1 MSCRVLY
8 SHFFLPALYFYQI
21 FYEVLNIY
29 CYNEDTRKY
38 ISKEIRG
45 AVYVWNHAG
54 SLGII
59 LKSGKIK
66 YHSEGEEG
74 PCWEKFYP
82 LPRGQPPVWWK
93 MYFIA

>member
-1 MSCRVLY
+1 MLY
-8 SHFFLPALYFYQI
+8 SHFLLPALYFYQI

-54 SLGII
+54 
-59 LKSGKIK
+59 
-66 YHSEGEEG
+66 
-74 PCWEKFYP
+74 
-82 LPRGQPPVWWK
+82 
-93 MYFIA
+93 